1 MIHTIRTV
9 QSLQNTTLHRY
20 ISARA
25 AEDHTMAKGGSWSV
39 LKHVTGRLLSY
50 QYAVEVL
57 VHAHHIWA
65 ETDLFHDF
73 EIESVRS
80 SSPYTVTKDLLNPT
94 PESAE
99 MILNRAP
106 GTSQRKEDMKI
117 QAKELEKYNLGSAFQ
132 QLWLKQVKEETKQIV
147 HAEILL
153 HSWLMATEGGV
164 HKTRF
169 FQGWQYIVSCSQS
182 HQTLGPRK
190 KKLSLVANATF
201 FTGLIKAPL
210 SHVHRVPL
218 RYRHDPRA
226 LSPQPSELVP

>member
-1 MIHTIRTV
+1 VIHTIRTV

-65 ETDLFHDF
+65 NTDLFHDF

-106 GTSQRKEDMKI
+106 GTSKRKEDMKI
-117 QAKELEKYNLGSAFQ
+117 QAKELEKYSLGSAFHE
-132 QLWLKQVKEETKQIV
+132 LWLKQVKGETEQIV

-153 HSWLMATEGGV
+153 HSWLMTTEGGV

-169 FQGWQYIVSCSQS
+169 FQGWQYIVSALSLTHSRTSQKKKKKNS
-182 HQTLGPRK
+182 PPPPPNKARKRELSLEPHMRNHMHSTRK
-190 KKLSLVANATF
+190 KKPTPRLSNL
-201 FTGLIKAPL
+201 GI
-210 SHVHRVPL
+210 
-218 RYRHDPRA
+218 
-226 LSPQPSELVP
+226 